1 MNETT
6 SPGGRRLRMPL
17 IYSAVAAAV
26 VLILG
31 TGWAYNRN
39 QAATAPGRGF
49 SDSDVAKIEQSIK
62 TEFARRSGLIVVAV
76 KLVKESPTQLSGVA
90 KVNVPQLGIIEKAC
104 EANLGDR
111 GQLTWQCR

>member
-6 SPGGRRLRMPL
+6 SPGSRRLRMPL
-17 IYSAVAAAV
+17 VYSAVAAVV

-31 TGWAYNRN
+31 SGWAYNRN

-62 TEFARRSGLIVVAV
+62 TEFARRSGLTVTEV
-76 KLVKESPTQLSGVA
+76 KMARQSPTELSGVA
-90 KVNVPQLGIIEKAC
+90 KVKTQLGTIEKTCDASV
-104 EANLGDR
+104 GDR